1 MYVLS
6 QTPPMWRPSN
16 SPWWVLVIVALLIV
30 FLWPPRDDKSL
41 AFKLVNW
48 AVDPWDDL
56 PILPDQLPLGAG
68 DDPEAVSIHDILS
81 QQYDALYQKGGW
93 TRMRLALKV
102 ANDPLNPATE
112 RGLLTGLAVMTAFL
126 VWRWGGRKK

>member
-16 SPWWVLVIVALLIV
+16 SQWWFLVIVALLIV

>member
-16 SPWWVLVIVALLIV
+16 SQWWVLVIVALLIV

-102 ANDPLNPATE
+102 ANDPLNPGTE

>member
-16 SPWWVLVIVALLIV
+16 SQWWVLVIVALLIV
-30 FLWPPRDDKSL
+30 FSWPPRDDKSL

>member
-1 MYVLS
+1 
-6 QTPPMWRPSN
+6 MWRPSN
-16 SPWWVLVIVALLIV
+16 SQWWFLVIVALLIV

-41 AFKLVNW
+41 AFKLANW

-68 DDPEAVSIHDILS
+68 DDPEAVSLHDILT

-93 TRMRLALKV
+93 TRRRLELKV
-102 ANDPLNPATE
+102 ASDPLNPATE
-112 RGLLTGLAVMTAFL
+112 RGVLTGLAVVTAFL
-126 VWRWGGRKK
+126 VWRWDGRKSGS